1 MAAFGQPQPERVQ
14 MPFSVGVED
23 SDQQRNPIVTPST
36 AQRGHVMRTT
46 LTAVA
51 AAATIA
57 VATIAAPTAADARRG
72 WWAPAIIGGLAA
84 GAIIGS
90 AYARPYYGGY
100 GYYQPAPVYDGY
112 APAYYGGYSAPGP
125 YYGCWRW
132 RNGYRY
138 RVC

>member
-1 MAAFGQPQPERVQ
+1 
-14 MPFSVGVED
+14 
-23 SDQQRNPIVTPST
+23 
-36 AQRGHVMRTT
+36 MRTT

-57 VATIAAPTAADARRG
+57 VATMAAPTTADARRG

>member
-1 MAAFGQPQPERVQ
+1 LHNEV
-14 MPFSVGVED
+14 
-23 SDQQRNPIVTPST
+23 N
-36 AQRGHVMRTT
+36 VMRTT

-57 VATIAAPTAADARRG
+57 VATIAAPTTADARRG

-100 GYYQPAPVYDGY
+100 GYYQPAPVYNGY
-112 APAYYGGYSAPGP
+112 APAYYGYSAPGP
-125 YYGCWRW
+125 YTAAGAGATAIAIGCADDHFLPADR
-132 RNGYRY
+132 GT
-138 RVC
+138 

>member
-1 MAAFGQPQPERVQ
+1 
-14 MPFSVGVED
+14 
-23 SDQQRNPIVTPST
+23 
-36 AQRGHVMRTT
+36 MRTT

-90 AYARPYYGGY
+90 AYARPYYGEY

-112 APAYYGGYSAPGP
+112 VPAYYGGYSAPGP